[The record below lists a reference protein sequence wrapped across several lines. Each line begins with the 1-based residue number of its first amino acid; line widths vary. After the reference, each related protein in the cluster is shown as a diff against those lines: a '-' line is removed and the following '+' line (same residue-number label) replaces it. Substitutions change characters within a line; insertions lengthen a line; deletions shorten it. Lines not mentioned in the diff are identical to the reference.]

1 MVEREELLAYVKEK
15 FNTNP
20 DYSWLK
26 YPEYAVLRH
35 EVNGKWYGVIMNIPR
50 IKLGLSGKGN
60 AEILNLKCDTALNS
74 LLKSQ
79 DGIFPAYHMN
89 KKHWITI
96 DLDSLFSKEEIY
108 NLISLSYDLTK

>member
-26 YPEYAVLRH
+26 YPEHAVLRH

-60 AEILNLKCDTALNS
+60 AEILNLKCDPALNS
-74 LLKSQ
+74 LLKSK
-79 DGIFPAYHMN
+79 DGIFPEYHMN

-96 DLDSLFSKEEIY
+96 ALDSLFSKEEIY